1 MTNKAKKSI
10 VAEQLK
16 KIIDDRGLKQKK
28 VAEILGYDYRTFNN
42 MLNGYKRITTD
53 DVIIIATKL
62 GVEPN
67 QLYGWSAQ

>member
-1 MTNKAKKSI
+1 MTNKAKRSI

-42 MLNGYKRITTD
+42 MLNGYKMITTD

-67 QLYGWSAQ
+67 QLYGWSA

>member
-28 VAEILGYDYRTFNN
+28 LPKSSA
-42 MLNGYKRITTD
+42 TTTEHST
-53 DVIIIATKL
+53 IC
-62 GVEPN
+62 
-67 QLYGWSAQ
+67 

>member
-28 VAEILGYDYRTFNN
+28 VAEILGYDC
-42 MLNGYKRITTD
+42 
-53 DVIIIATKL
+53 
-62 GVEPN
+62 
-67 QLYGWSAQ
+67 

>member
-28 VAEILGYDYRTFNN
+28 VAEILGYDYITFNN
-42 MLNGYKRITTD
+42 MLNGYKMITTD

-67 QLYGWSAQ
+67 QLYGWSA

>member
-1 MTNKAKKSI
+1 MRSKKSV

-42 MLNGYKRITTD
+42 MLNGYKTITSD

-67 QLYGWSAQ
+67 QLYGWSA